1 MVNIPRI
8 HCHSAFKH
16 YEMFHSCS
24 DSSYGNSIFNTT
36 YNFNGGTMCGGGF
49 WGGLLGGLGMGLG
62 AGIMNFLGGGSMFGG
77 GLFGGGMFGGGMGMF
92 GNFGMFGGGFSPFAS
107 IWNNNSTPRT
117 DGAGGRK
124 ENPSADDSEC
134 KDIDDEKIDNLTT
147 KYNELKNK
155 STITQE
161 EIDALK
167 QEIED
172 AKENSDDIHKD
183 GNDASYKNLLEL
195 VGKLEPKSAPP
206 VVEDDGD
213 KISIVPEP
221 PKENN
226 GVKKDVVPPSKVTPV
241 EEPKQ
246 EPEPIRIALHFAKHD
261 KAGIID
267 STIKGIYKG
276 IKTDKGSL
284 KYYVIDCNDGSDN
297 SENTFKLRYKVTYK
311 DKDASG
317 RDIYN
322 VRCISK
328 KHNNTNYH
336 LYRKEDGV
344 DYVYDEETGTLVN
357 ETDDTVVSTR
367 KRDGYD
373 EITRTTEELTESD
386 YEQFEFDNDAEI
398 EENEVI
404 IKA

>member
-1 MVNIPRI
+1 
-8 HCHSAFKH
+8 
-16 YEMFHSCS
+16 
-24 DSSYGNSIFNTT
+24 
-36 YNFNGGTMCGGGF
+36 
-49 WGGLLGGLGMGLG
+49 
-62 AGIMNFLGGGSMFGG
+62 
-77 GLFGGGMFGGGMGMF
+77 MGMF

-107 IWNNNSTPRT
+107 LWNNNSTPRT

-167 QEIED
+167 QEIKD
-172 AKENSDDIHKD
+172 AKENSDDIHKN

-213 KISIVPEP
+213 KSNIVPEP
-221 PKENN
+221 PNEDDGDKE
-226 GVKKDVVPPSKVTPV
+226 DVVPPSQVTSV
-241 EEPKQ
+241 EEPK
-246 EPEPIRIALHFAKHD
+246 PEPIKIALHFAKHD

-284 KYYVIDCNDGSDN
+284 KYYVIDCNDGSDD

-311 DKDASG
+311 GKDASG

-398 EENEVI
+398 EENEAI
-404 IKA
+404 IKAEVA